1 MKLLDKD
8 VEQQEIARW
17 LSTARVVVGAVL
29 FFFPGLSALLWTGER
44 PGSAI
49 GRMAIRGLGARD
61 VAIGAGTIIALDEDG
76 PVESWLQAGMLADA
90 SDAVAALAAPRLK
103 TWRRLGL
110 VALSGASV
118 YVGLVASGAVEE

>member
-1 MKLLDKD
+1 M
-8 VEQQEIARW
+8 
-17 LSTARVVVGAVL
+17 ARVAVGAVL
-29 FFFPGLSALLWTGER
+29 FFFPGLSALMWTGER

-49 GRMAIRGLGARD
+49 GRMSIRGLGARD

-90 SDAVAALAAPRLK
+90 VAALAAPHLK